1 MNYFPAKRR
10 LATARL
16 FAYNS
21 AGESLMSSSEIS
33 SEIDLVTLPIH
44 SFDIK
49 SEDETLLRA
58 SHDFQTL
65 LEQERAPED
74 PTTRYEQRLASLRSI
89 PSFVDVYIWHIS
101 LPDGRI
107 IAEADIALLKMEE
120 NAHMGQFQVSV
131 LPEFRCQGL
140 GKRLF
145 RQVLAIAEQNDRR
158 LLITGSSDRVPAGAE
173 FMHFIGAKPG
183 MESHVN
189 QLTLAEIDPELLSRW
204 SEIPEGFTPG
214 WWEGAYPESDIEEI
228 VELNELMNQVPR
240 GDMDVED
247 FHWTA
252 EHLRQQEKSH
262 AAVGIQR
269 WSLYVRH
276 NESGKIA
283 GYTEVFWNPNKPMNL
298 GQGITAVWPQYRGS
312 GIGRFLKAAMLTRV
326 RQERPEVLRVRT
338 DNADM
343 NAPMLKINTELGF
356 KPYIAETV
364 WQVDVPEARKIIG

>member
-1 MNYFPAKRR
+1 
-10 LATARL
+10 
-16 FAYNS
+16 
-21 AGESLMSSSEIS
+21 
-33 SEIDLVTLPIH
+33 
-44 SFDIK
+44 
-49 SEDETLLRA
+49 
-58 SHDFQTL
+58 
-65 LEQERAPED
+65 
-74 PTTRYEQRLASLRSI
+74 
-89 PSFVDVYIWHIS
+89 
-101 LPDGRI
+101 
-107 IAEADIALLKMEE
+107 
-120 NAHMGQFQVSV
+120 
-131 LPEFRCQGL
+131 
-140 GKRLF
+140 
-145 RQVLAIAEQNDRR
+145 
-158 LLITGSSDRVPAGAE
+158 
-173 FMHFIGAKPG
+173 
-183 MESHVN
+183 
-189 QLTLAEIDPELLSRW
+189 
-204 SEIPEGFTPG
+204 
-214 WWEGAYPESDIEEI
+214 
-228 VELNELMNQVPR
+228 
-240 GDMDVED
+240 
-247 FHWTA
+247 HWTA